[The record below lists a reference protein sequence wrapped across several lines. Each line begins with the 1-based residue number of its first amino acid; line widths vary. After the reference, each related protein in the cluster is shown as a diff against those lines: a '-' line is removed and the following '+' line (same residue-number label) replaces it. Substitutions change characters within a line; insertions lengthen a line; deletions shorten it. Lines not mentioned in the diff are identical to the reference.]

1 MPKIN
6 QDDIDRIRDL
16 ADIVDVVSQFVDLK
30 NRGNNYFGLCP
41 FHNEKTPSFS
51 VAPAKQ
57 IYHCFGCGKG
67 GNVFSFIM
75 DYQKISFPEAIKVLA
90 DKYNVNLEIDKKNI
104 IPEIYSS
111 IYDLHYIAENLY
123 IDNLFSNKGVSAL
136 NHLKDRGLSI
146 DTIKK
151 FKIGYAFN
159 EWNQLVKTCKGK
171 GFTKQSV
178 EKSGLFINSDKGI
191 FDRFRSRIMFPIHHL
206 SGKTIGFGARIF
218 ESEDPAKYLNSPETL
233 VYKKS
238 DVLYGLK
245 DSRNS
250 ILKEGYAILV
260 EGYMDF
266 LQLYQAKIYPVVAVS
281 GTAFTER
288 HALAVKRIT
297 KKVILLYDGD
307 NAGGNAI
314 IKAGWVMLKLGIE
327 PCVVRPP
334 KGKDPDDWVRELGA
348 NSVKDSI
355 KKALDFSDFHIS
367 FFKAKELNG
376 SKRQDYLFQI
386 VKEIKEIKDGIV
398 KSDLIRLFSQKLM
411 VDELDFLKLMEKVRN
426 KKNSKIAD
434 YKPINKLNFD
444 TQIDKAQIELL
455 RVLCN
460 NQNKIKDYIKE
471 KVSLEHFPTPLFK
484 KIAGYVLDDKSELD
498 YSSIIEKFEG
508 DERDLIT
515 KILFMETT
523 DIPPEEIVSD
533 CLKILISAPIKEKI
547 NSIRVSI
554 REKESNGDYPIAE
567 ISEIEKYRK
576 QLNDLKI

>member
-1 MPKIN
+1 MSKIN

-30 NRGNNYFGLCP
+30 NRGNNFFGLCP

-51 VAPAKQ
+51 VAPSKQ

-75 DYQKISFPEAIKVLA
+75 DYQKISFPESIKILA
-90 DKYNVNLEIDKKNI
+90 DKYNVSLEIDKKNI
-104 IPEIYSS
+104 VPEIYSS
-111 IYDLHYIAENLY
+111 IYNLHEIAENLY
-123 IDNLFSNKGVSAL
+123 KGNLFSNKGASAL
-136 NHLKDRGLSI
+136 SHLKDRGLSTE
-146 DTIKK
+146 TIKK
-151 FKIGYAFN
+151 FNIGYSFN
-159 EWNQLVKTCKGK
+159 EWDQLVKTCKGK
-171 GFTKQSV
+171 GFTKQSI
-178 EKSGLFINSDKGI
+178 EKSGLFINSDKGV

-218 ESEDPAKYLNSPETL
+218 ENEDPAKYLNSPETI

-238 DVLYGLK
+238 DILYGLK
-245 DSRNS
+245 DSRNA
-250 ILKEGYAILV
+250 ILKEGYAIIV

-266 LQLYQAKIYPVVAVS
+266 LQLYQAEIYPVVAVS

-297 KKVILLYDGD
+297 KKVVLLYDGD
-307 NAGGNAI
+307 TAGGDAV

-334 KGKDPDDWVRELGA
+334 KGKDPDDWVRESGV
-348 NSVKDSI
+348 NVVKESI
-355 KKALDFSDFHIS
+355 KKALDFSDFHIA
-367 FFKAKELNG
+367 FFKAKELTG
-376 SKRQDYLFQI
+376 FKRQDYLFQI
-386 VKEIKEIKDGIV
+386 AKEIKEIKDGIV
-398 KSDLIRLFSQKLM
+398 KSDLIRVFSQSLM
-411 VDELDFLKLMEKVRN
+411 VDELDFLKLMEKARR
-426 KKNSKIAD
+426 KKNSKIKD

-455 RVLCN
+455 KVLFN

-471 KVSLEHFPTPLFK
+471 KVSLEHFSTPLFK
-484 KIAGYVLDDKSELD
+484 SVAGYLLDDEYDLD

-508 DERDLIT
+508 DERDSIT

-523 DIPPEEIVSD
+523 DIPIEEIVSD

-547 NSIRVSI
+547 NLIRASI

-567 ISEIEKYRK
+567 ISKIEKYRK

>member
-1 MPKIN
+1 MSKIN
-6 QDDIDRIRDL
+6 QEEIDRIRDL

-30 NRGNNYFGLCP
+30 NRGNNFFGLCP

-51 VAPAKQ
+51 VAPSKQ

-75 DYQKISFPEAIKVLA
+75 DYQKISFPESIKILA

-104 IPEIYSS
+104 VPKIYSS
-111 IYDLHYIAENLY
+111 IYDLHDIAENLY
-123 IDNLFSNKGVSAL
+123 KNNLFSNKGTSVL
-136 NHLKDRGLSI
+136 NHLKNRGLSI
-146 DTIKK
+146 ETIKK
-151 FKIGYAFN
+151 FNLGFAFN
-159 EWNQLVKTCKGK
+159 EWDQLVKTCKGK
-171 GFTKQSV
+171 GFTKQSI

-206 SGKTIGFGARIF
+206 SSKTIGFGARIF
-218 ESEDPAKYLNSPETL
+218 ENEDPAKYLNSPETL

-245 DSRNS
+245 DSRNA

-266 LQLYQAKIYPVVAVS
+266 LQLYQAEIYPVVAVS

-307 NAGGNAI
+307 NAGGNAVI
-314 IKAGWVMLKLGIE
+314 QAGWVMLKLGIE

-334 KGKDPDDWVRELGA
+334 KGKDPDDWVRESGV
-348 NSVKDSI
+348 NSVKESI
-355 KKALDFSDFHIS
+355 KKAMDFSDFHIG
-367 FFKAKELNG
+367 FFEAKELTG

-386 VKEIKEIKDGIV
+386 SKEIKEIKDGIV
-398 KSDLIRLFSQKLM
+398 KSDLIRVFSQSLM
-411 VDELDFLKLMEKVRN
+411 VDELDFLKLMEKARW
-426 KKNSKIAD
+426 KKNSKIED
-434 YKPINKLNFD
+434 YKTINKLNFD
-444 TQIDKAQIELL
+444 TQLDKAQIELL

-460 NQNKIKDYIKE
+460 NKNKIKDYIKE

-484 KIAGYVLDDKSELD
+484 TVAGYLLDDKYDLD

-508 DERDLIT
+508 NERDSIT
-515 KILFMETT
+515 RILFMETT
-523 DIPPEEIVSD
+523 DIQPEEIVSD